1 MSSRTAA
8 RARGD
13 RRGLA
18 AVAGLVLT
26 VGLALTG
33 CDPTP
38 ADGATTAASPPAVT
52 APAAPVAT
60 VPPATPAPVVTAP
73 EPAPVVTPS
82 AVATPVPPAEPAPA
96 PTTAKPQ
103 SAAPKT
109 QPPVTKAAPEPKA
122 TTAKPPT
129 DPEPTAQPKA
139 AAGDCEIRSNAG
151 NCYKAGQFCRDADLG
166 KSTHEAGGRVIYCRM
181 VSGKPHWQA

>member
-1 MSSRTAA
+1 MSSRM
-8 RARGD
+8 RGG

-38 ADGATTAASPPAVT
+38 ADSATVAATPPAVT
-52 APAAPVAT
+52 TPSAPVGTAAPS
-60 VPPATPAPVVTAP
+60 TPAPTTPPPAVTD
-73 EPAPVVTPS
+73 PAPAPAVT
-82 AVATPVPPAEPAPA
+82 TPVPPAEPAPA

-103 SAAPKT
+103 SPAPKS

-122 TTAKPPT
+122 TTVKPPA
-129 DPEPTAQPKA
+129 DPEPAPTQPNT

-151 NCYKAGQFCRDADLG
+151 NCYKAGQFCRDDDLG